1 MVKDATTWKTGF
13 APLKTLWMSLL
24 MTPAVLC
31 ILPSQA
37 IADEVQGTAAL
48 SSAPEVA
55 AVEESVEV
63 RSDNQITS
71 VAELNLEP
79 GDSTTHPSQDTSAIP
94 PPPTSEVNSVES
106 SAEAPML
113 EEVPSVT
120 ELSSTEGD
128 NQSNDPMTQVTNV
141 SQLRDVSPG
150 DWAFEAL
157 RSLVERYGCIA
168 GYPDGTYRGNR
179 ATSRYEF
186 AAGLNACLQQ
196 IERIIQTGAE
206 GFVTRQDLETL
217 QRLVEEF
224 QTELTALGTRVDGLE
239 GRVAFLE
246 NHQFSTTTKLSGLAW
261 FNATGATAGDDV
273 RVETS
278 NINTLLELRPAGRNS
293 ITRQPIVQT
302 AKDPSITLS
311 NFVWLTL
318 ESSFTG
324 KDSLIT
330 QLAAGNGISPANA
343 YASAGLFNTF
353 GVPFFD
359 QTAGPELTNTRNNII
374 LRELSY
380 RFPVSNNF
388 QVVIGPRI
396 NWYRYF
402 DNNAFT
408 FILTGSNTFNSNG
421 STLTNTIERGAGLVA
436 LWDIS
441 KQLKLHASYIG
452 ENTEFLPSQFGF
464 NSSSNP
470 AKGLFSPTYTATAEL
485 AYSPTNT
492 MNIRLLYNYSSVD
505 PTVPIFDENGNQ
517 TGIGVGG
524 AVSEPIYG
532 VADDSF
538 GGSIDNV
545 VAHTFSVSF
554 DWRITSGIGLF
565 GRYGYAISN
574 IDPTTP
580 GRANGH
586 INAQAFQVGLGFPD
600 LGKPGALATLSFV
613 VPFDVLKGRKFLAAG
628 GGDGGTQYEL
638 EANYFFPL
646 SNNIA
651 LVPAFYLIGNANNFD
666 SNPTI
671 YVGNLRAQ
679 FSF

>member
-380 RFPVSNNF
+380 RFPV
-388 QVVIGPRI
+388 VIGPRI

-485 AYSPTNT
+485 TYSPTNT